1 MLPLGARKLTTGAD
15 YFTILGA
22 QSRLAG
28 YALWLLVILAG
39 TARSQIASGADATK
53 AIRTKSIVLVD
64 AVERN
69 RQLTIPIMYS
79 RNGTQWEVHP
89 AARIH
94 IATFLRR
101 ANNRPAQ
108 ALPDALMVALYLVF
122 QKFSVPIVVVDG
134 SEVTGLHPSH
144 APGRAIDFRLH
155 GIDQS
160 TIWSYCRSL
169 PGLGIGYQAPSN
181 GMDGF
186 IHLESGSA
194 GCWVSPS
201 RGAVPNCGQQDPPAS
216 LPQNGGGP
224 AIRPI
229 AQFQYIVFVD
239 THANDRSLSLPVLYN
254 AQPGD
259 SFGVWP
265 PAREKISDFLRDHT
279 LDVAHPMDDRLLVN
293 LTLVHKHFGKPIR
306 VVSGARFHNTVQDS
320 RHPKG
325 QALDFQLDGTDME
338 RVWRWCQSTFRNV
351 GVGYY
356 PLYGT
361 RGAFVHLDVRERPGC
376 WVNPSNADSPKCPG
390 SRATQDQKRQL

>member
-1 MLPLGARKLTTGAD
+1 MLPLGGRKPTAGAG
-15 YFTILGA
+15 YPTVRGA
-22 QSRLAG
+22 QPLLVG
-28 YALWLLVILAG
+28 YTLGLLVILSG
-39 TARSQIASGADATK
+39 VGRSPIASGADEPK

-64 AVERN
+64 TFERN

-79 RNGTQWEVHP
+79 RSGTQWEVYP

-94 IATFLRR
+94 IAAFLRR

-108 ALPDALMVALYLVF
+108 ALPDSLMVALYLVF

-134 SEVTGLHPSH
+134 GEVTGLHPSH

-155 GIDQS
+155 GIEQS
-160 TIWSYCRSL
+160 TVWSYCRSL

-186 IHLESGSA
+186 IHLESGA
-194 GCWVSPS
+194 VGCWVSPS
-201 RGAVPNCGQQDPPAS
+201 RGAVTTCGQQDSPAS
-216 LPQNGGGP
+216 LSQNREGP
-224 AIRPI
+224 AVRSI

-239 THANDRSLSLPVLYN
+239 THENDRSLSLPVLYN

-325 QALDFQLDGTDME
+325 
-338 RVWRWCQSTFRNV
+338 
-351 GVGYY
+351 
-356 PLYGT
+356 
-361 RGAFVHLDVRERPGC
+361 
-376 WVNPSNADSPKCPG
+376 
-390 SRATQDQKRQL
+390 

>member
-1 MLPLGARKLTTGAD
+1 LPLGGRKPTIGASHPTGSRAQPRLVGLSLGLLAILMVVGRSELATGAD
-15 YFTILGA
+15 D
-22 QSRLAG
+22 SR
-28 YALWLLVILAG
+28 
-39 TARSQIASGADATK
+39 

-64 AVERN
+64 TVERN

-79 RNGTQWEVHP
+79 RNGTQWQVHP

-122 QKFSVPIVVVDG
+122 QKFSVPIAVVDG
-134 SEVTGLHPSH
+134 GEVSGLHAGHS
-144 APGRAIDFRLH
+144 PGRAIDFRLH
-155 GIDQS
+155 GVDPS
-160 TIWSYCRSL
+160 MVWSYCRSL
-169 PGLGIGYQAPSN
+169 PGLGIGYLAPSN

-186 IHLESGSA
+186 IHLEAGAA
-194 GCWVSPS
+194 GCWISPDHS
-201 RGAVPNCGQQDPPAS
+201 AGASCGQQDPQAL
-216 LPQNGGGP
+216 LPRTGGELTG
-224 AIRPI
+224 RPI

-239 THANDRSLSLPVLYN
+239 THANDQHLSLPILYN

-265 PAREKISDFLRDHT
+265 PARQKISDFLRDHT
-279 LDVAHPMDDRLLVN
+279 LDVALPMDDRLLVN

-306 VVSGARFHNTVQDS
+306 VVSGARLHNTVQDS

-325 QALDFQLDGTDME
+325 QAIDFQLDGTDME
-338 RVWRWCQSTFRNV
+338 IVWRWCQSTFRNV

-356 PLYGT
+356 PRFGT
-361 RGAFVHLDVRERPGC
+361 RGAFVHLDVRDRPGC
-376 WVNPSNADSPKCPG
+376 WVNPANIDSPKCHVDRVTG
-390 SRATQDQKRQL
+390 D